1 MPRKLVCV
9 FGSEFYSEH
18 AVLLRKQMVYDPKR
32 QLHHFEKAEAIV
44 PVQSTSKSTGIM
56 GMLPRKSSGGNKALA
71 LPPYAKAVSGAYE
84 FLTKWYQPGDEIIL
98 VAVTG
103 KHEEWV
109 VLRAATKTL
118 AEHLGAGTE
127 PVRVESS
134 PDPAV
139 ERDRDIFGDRPRD
152 EPPNFLLGSKIES
165 TVAITYN
172 ADRSLFDMSETNN
185 LLLEEFPLTV
195 THLFSFNWATGKE
208 TYCDTYRDSMGQIT
222 SREVCYFKEMSWH
235 FPALANSTMRFIHY
249 EPEHT
254 RAWNSIRATYYKTLA
269 SLPAPLL
276 PSLPCS
282 PSDTP
287 IQPLPTRSKSW
298 FPRPFNKK
306 SKLASR
312 RSTAPTVRPS
322 GRSETLMSGFTTNPS
337 FSPFTPTST
346 TPFSSPSSPRSGS
359 LSFSDMT
366 HSSRTSIDSGY
377 CPTLEEAYTQL
388 PGMTRH
394 EVWTYPAFETHKSD
408 YHLPKRVVWRSSK
421 SE

>member
-152 EPPNFLLGSKIES
+152 EPPNFLLGN
-165 TVAITYN
+165 N

-185 LLLEEFPLTV
+185 LLLEE
-195 THLFSFNWATGKE
+195 
-208 TYCDTYRDSMGQIT
+208 
-222 SREVCYFKEMSWH
+222 
-235 FPALANSTMRFIHY
+235 
-249 EPEHT
+249 
-254 RAWNSIRATYYKTLA
+254 
-269 SLPAPLL
+269 
-276 PSLPCS
+276 
-282 PSDTP
+282 
-287 IQPLPTRSKSW
+287 
-298 FPRPFNKK
+298 
-306 SKLASR
+306 
-312 RSTAPTVRPS
+312 
-322 GRSETLMSGFTTNPS
+322 
-337 FSPFTPTST
+337 
-346 TPFSSPSSPRSGS
+346 
-359 LSFSDMT
+359 
-366 HSSRTSIDSGY
+366 
-377 CPTLEEAYTQL
+377 
-388 PGMTRH
+388 
-394 EVWTYPAFETHKSD
+394 
-408 YHLPKRVVWRSSK
+408 
-421 SE
+421 